1 MSAAA
6 QADPLAGLDAVLG
19 HTDVQYL
26 DRARAHPFLKWAGGK
41 RALVPEIVKHLP
53 DQFGT
58 YWEPFVGGGAVFFS
72 LDSRITQARLSDANM
87 ELMLTYRM
95 LQKDPDGVISAL
107 QDHAGKHGKR
117 HYKKVR
123 DKQHDEQDPVL
134 LAARFIYLNKT
145 CFNGLYR
152 VNKSGRFNVPMGQYK
167 NPTICDTDNLRNASE
182 VLQGVSLKGGPF
194 GEINPQSGDLIY
206 CDPPYDGTFT
216 SYTDCGFTDDN
227 QKELRDAC
235 AGWRDAGAHVI
246 ISNSNTTLIRS
257 LFSDWTLNE
266 VRAGRNISCKGK
278 DRGKETELL
287 ITA

>member
-1 MSAAA
+1 MTAAA
-6 QADPLAGLDAVLG
+6 PLAGLDAVLG

-26 DRARAHPFLKWAGGK
+26 ERARAYPFLKWAGGK
-41 RALVPEIVKHLP
+41 RSLVPEIVKHLP

-58 YWEPFVGGGAVFFS
+58 YYEPFVGGGAVFFS
-72 LDSRITQARLSDANM
+72 LDSRITQAHLSDANM

-95 LQKDPDGVISAL
+95 LQKDPDGVILAL
-107 QDHAGKHGKR
+107 QDHAARHGKR

-123 DKQHDEQDPVL
+123 DKQHDEQDPFL

-167 NPTICDTDNLRNASE
+167 NPTICDTDNLRNVSE
-182 VLQGVSLKGGPF
+182 VLQGVILKAAPF
-194 GEINPQSGDLIY
+194 SEISPQRGDLVY

-216 SYTDCGFTDDN
+216 AYTGGGFTDDD

-235 AGWRDAGAHVI
+235 VGWRDAGASVI
-246 ISNSNTTLIRS
+246 ISNSNTPLIRS

-266 VRAGRNISCKGK
+266 VQAGRNISCKGE